1 MCETESQVLDLGTLS
16 KGPIEGGSKG
26 TSFERDSSRPE
37 GAVVEVQGSS
47 PRGCVCVD

>member
-26 TSFERDSSRPE
+26 TSFERDSPHTNFGPSRT
-37 GAVVEVQGSS
+37 GLGLA
-47 PRGCVCVD
+47 

>member
-26 TSFERDSSRPE
+26 TSFERDSLHTFVPTE
-37 GAVVEVQGSS
+37 YLPAE
-47 PRGCVCVD
+47 